1 MAAISLA
8 TEWMGISDMNLSR
21 SGYLIRE
28 GFRSITTHGFMSFA
42 SVTIIMACLII
53 MGSVSLLSV
62 NIDVLIKD
70 LENQNEMVAFVDD
83 SISDIEEARSLG
95 IYIGDTPNVAEAEFV
110 SRTDAMD
117 AFMSK
122 YDASL
127 MEGIDETV
135 FRHRFVVTLLDISAM
150 AETKAA
156 LENITGIAKVNA
168 HLEYAKT
175 FVTIRNVVT
184 VVSLALICMLVFV
197 SIFIMSN
204 TIKLATFG
212 RREEIAI
219 MKMVGANNSF
229 IRMPFIIEGLVL
241 GILGGGLAF
250 FAEWG
255 IYELLTGKL
264 MASFTGSFISIVPF
278 RSVALVVLILYLG
291 TGVVVGAVGGTNAIR
306 NYLKV

>member
-1 MAAISLA
+1 MR
-8 TEWMGISDMNLSR
+8 LSR

-53 MGSVSLLSV
+53 MGSVSLLAV
-62 NIDVLIKD
+62 NIDALIKD
-70 LENQNEMVAFVDD
+70 LENQNEVVAFVDD
-83 SISDIEEARSLG
+83 SIENIEEAKALEMYIWDLG
-95 IYIGDTPNVAEAEFV
+95 NVSNVEFV

-122 YDASL
+122 YDESL

-135 FRHRFVVTLLDISAM
+135 FRHRFVIQLADISLM
-150 AETKAA
+150 AETEQG
-156 LENITGIAKVNA
+156 LRNIIGIAKVNA

-175 FVTIRNVVT
+175 FITIRNIVS
-184 VVSLALICMLVFV
+184 VVSLVLIVMLVFV

-229 IRMPFIIEGLVL
+229 IRMPFIVEGLVL

-250 FAEWG
+250 FAQWG
-255 IYELLTGKL
+255 VYEVVTGKL
-264 MASFTGSFISIVPF
+264 VGSLTGSFLTVVPF
-278 RSVALVVLILYLG
+278 RSLALVVLILYLG
-291 TGVVVGAVGGTNAIR
+291 TGIMVGAVGGVNAIR